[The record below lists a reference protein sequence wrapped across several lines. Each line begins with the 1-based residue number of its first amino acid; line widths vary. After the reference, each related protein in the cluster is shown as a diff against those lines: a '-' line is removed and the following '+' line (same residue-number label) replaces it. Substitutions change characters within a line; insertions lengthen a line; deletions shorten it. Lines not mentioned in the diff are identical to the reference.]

1 MKPSILVGTP
11 CRLPLLPSRRRF
23 LANPEI
29 VDRLPFASIVSAS
42 RCIVP
47 VLLAGPRAVA
57 VSAEDAV
64 GLGGGGEGGR
74 GEGGGGDF
82 QECEFVQVGYISSIH
97 GIKGEVR
104 VTPLTDF
111 PEIRFCT
118 PGIRWLKT
126 RVSGK
131 ELISQVQLTGG
142 RGHSGQKSWIV
153 SFSGIDT
160 MDKAKQIVG
169 STLLVRESDRPDL
182 EEGEFYTRDLV
193 GMRVALKESRTL
205 VGMVTKVVNYGAS
218 DLLHVML
225 ATEDSQDWGNLSE
238 EPDLNSHVQHVWVP
252 FVEAIV
258 PDVDMDKREMLIT
271 PPKGLLE
278 LNLRPDTRPKK
289 ERRQL
294 EWKERKKLERHL
306 AVAKRKLAE
315 MGQTHVLEGLRIGEK
330 AQKNLLARQ
339 IINIDFKML
348 QHAIQSFNN
357 PSKSFQEFGSV
368 NSATSLKSPIRV
380 SLEYLMNC
388 ASEEKEDSNY
398 IFQKEGLQLLS
409 KSKTAIVLIVN
420 EEGNNREAIET
431 NGVSKSSLSKFENV
445 LLGCSKFWKVEE
457 DKTAP
462 LIVVSPAHLINSYEK
477 CLQDNNYFGMNSEKV
492 WFLEEVQLPIVS
504 MPVDQ
509 NSSKILL
516 KSLWEL
522 LEAPIGSGGFF
533 RLLLSNNIL
542 AQLCEIGVEF
552 VEVCSLNDRA
562 TGGHPLFFGLVSSLR
577 ADVGIK
583 VFENSRG
590 EEEFDII
597 FSMRLLNRIAG
608 RVDKLQFL
616 ASPEQHVHFNQDRN
630 ELATRYPDA
639 PNSYRF
645 RCSIYDSLNNCS
657 EDEICVM
664 EIFE

>member
-29 VDRLPFASIVSAS
+29 VDRLPFTSIVSAS

-47 VLLAGPRAVA
+47 VLLAGLRAVA

-82 QECEFVQVGYISSIH
+82 QECEFVKVGYISSIH

-315 MGQTHVLEGLRIGEK
+315 IGQTHVLEGLRIGEK

-348 QHAIQSFNN
+348 QHAIQSINN
-357 PSKSFQEFGSV
+357 PSKS
-368 NSATSLKSPIRV
+368 
-380 SLEYLMNC
+380 
-388 ASEEKEDSNY
+388 
-398 IFQKEGLQLLS
+398 
-409 KSKTAIVLIVN
+409 

-509 NSSKILL
+509 NGSKILL

-583 VFENSRG
+583 VVENSRG

>member
-1 MKPSILVGTP
+1 MEPSFLVGTP
-11 CRLPLLPSRRRF
+11 CRLPLLPTRRSF
-23 LANPEI
+23 LPKPQI
-29 VDRLPFASIVSAS
+29 VDRLPLTSIVTAS
-42 RCIVP
+42 RCFIP
-47 VLLAGPRAVA
+47 VLLAGPRAVT
-57 VSAEDAV
+57 VSAEGAV
-64 GLGGGGEGGR
+64 GLGGR
-74 GEGGGGDF
+74 GEGEEGEGGDF

-104 VTPLTDF
+104 VTPMTDF

-160 MDKAKQIVG
+160 VDKAKQIVG
-169 STLLVRESDRPDL
+169 STLLVKESDRPDL
-182 EEGEFYTRDLV
+182 EEGEFYSRDLV
-193 GMRVALKESRTL
+193 GMRVALKESGTL
-205 VGMVTKVVNYGAS
+205 VGIVTKVVNYGAS

-225 ATEDSQDWGNLSE
+225 VNVDSQDWGNSL

-258 PDVDMDKREMLIT
+258 PDVDMDKGEMLIT

-294 EWKERKKLERHL
+294 EWKERKKLERRV

-315 MGQTHVLEGLRIGEK
+315 IGQTHVLEGLRIGEK

-348 QHAIQSFNN
+348 QHAIQSINN

-398 IFQKEGLQLLS
+398 IFHKEGLQLLS
-409 KSKTAIVLIVN
+409 KSKAAIVLIIS

-431 NGVSKSSLSKFENV
+431 NGVSESSLSKFENV

-457 DKTAP
+457 EDKTGP
-462 LIVVSPAHLINSYEK
+462 LIVVLPAHLINSYEK

-492 WFLEEVQLPIVS
+492 WFLEELQLPIVS

-509 NSSKILL
+509 NGSKILL
-516 KSLWEL
+516 KCLWEL
-522 LEAPIGSGGFF
+522 LEAPVGSGGFF
-533 RLLLSNNIL
+533 RLMLSNNIL
-542 AQLCEIGVEF
+542 AQLCEIGVDF

-562 TGGHPLFFGLVSSLR
+562 TSGHPLFFGLVSSLR

-583 VFENSRG
+583 VFENSKG
-590 EEEFDII
+590 EEEFDMI
-597 FSMRLLNRIAG
+597 FSMRFLNRIVG
-608 RVDKLQFL
+608 QVDKLQFL
-616 ASPEQHVHFNQDRN
+616 AVPEQHVHFSQDRN
-630 ELATRYPDA
+630 ESVTRYPDA

-645 RCSIYDSLNNCS
+645 RCSIYSSLNNCS
-657 EDEICVM
+657 KDEICVM
-664 EIFE
+664 KIFE